1 MKGMSVQAL
10 KQRETGAFMRSWYK
24 GRAFL
29 TIFALLT
36 LSVVTPVGRGVLARD
51 NSTAAIRLTLACGS
65 RSGSLSETEQQSI
78 GKVMRK
84 RLAKLKLESAAVEI
98 DSGNR
103 GRYFVTLPAD
113 ANAARVKN
121 LLTYGGKLELRPV
134 APGTE
139 MPYPDWQSADA
150 AARNMPNPGD
160 YEVVEFRESR
170 SAGSTKTNPSSGWIV
185 IERQSVVGNGD
196 IASAKAIDNPY
207 YSKEDNPVHQHQMVL
222 FALAPEASERF
233 KQWTSSHLRYH
244 LAIVLDGVVKSAPV
258 VTGPIYDQ
266 GEIQGDFDQWE
277 AEDIA
282 FALECGALPV
292 GIRVLNE
299 ERLPA
304 RVVSSR

>member
-1 MKGMSVQAL
+1 MRGMSVQAL
-10 KQRETGAFMRSWYK
+10 KQRETEAFMRSWYK

-29 TIFALLT
+29 TIFGLLT
-36 LSVVTPVGRGVLARD
+36 LSVVTPAGRGLLAH
-51 NSTAAIRLTLACGS
+51 ALKPEAIRLTLACDT
-65 RSGSLSETEQQSI
+65 RSGSLSETELQSI
-78 GKVMRK
+78 GKIMRA
-84 RLAKLKLESAAVEI
+84 RLAKLRLESAGVEI
-98 DSGNR
+98 DPGNR

-113 ANAARVKN
+113 ANPDRVKH
-121 LLTYGGKLELRPV
+121 LLTYGGKLEFRPV

-139 MPYPDWQSADA
+139 PTYPEWQSADA
-150 AARNMPNPGD
+150 AARNIPNPSD

-170 SAGSTKTNPSSGWIV
+170 SAGSAKTSPSSGWIV

-222 FALAPEASERF
+222 FALEPEASERF
-233 KQWTSSHLRYH
+233 KQWTSCHLRYH

-258 VTGPIYDQ
+258 ITGPIYDR

-277 AEDIA
+277 AEDLA

-304 RVVSSR
+304 RAVSSR